1 MKIMKIY
8 TDYAKVYHEM
18 YQSIFDYESEF
29 QLYHNSLLKLKCKK
43 ILEIGCG
50 SGNLAN
56 LFIKKGYDYTGL
68 DVSKEMI
75 ELAQELVPNGKFIK
89 ADMRHLN
96 LEETF
101 EAVIVTGRTFTHL
114 TTNHD
119 IMFALSSI
127 HKTLEKDGWLL
138 FDNFDAHEIFTG
150 FHEQMTHKS
159 KFNNR
164 NYTRE
169 SKTSFDF
176 EHGWTWRWQA
186 HYDIE
191 EDGKTESFE
200 DDIMLRAF
208 TDDELK
214 LFLRL
219 NGFEAIKMEKDAAA
233 IFTVAQK
240 TNEEKTNAQTLYFK
254 QKETNFINL

>member
-18 YQSIFDYESEF
+18 YQSIFDYEADFE
-29 QLYHNSLLKLKCKK
+29 LYHNSLSKLKCKK

-56 LFIKKGYDYTGL
+56 FFVKKGYDYTGL
-68 DVSKEMI
+68 DMSKEMI
-75 ELAQELVPNGKFIK
+75 DLAKELVPDGKFIR

-96 LEETF
+96 LEECF

-119 IMFALSSI
+119 VMFALSSI
-127 HKTLEKDGWLL
+127 HKILEKDGWLL
-138 FDNFDAHEIFTG
+138 FDNFDAYEIFTG
-150 FHEQMTHKS
+150 FKEEMTHKS
-159 KFNNR
+159 NYNNKT
-164 NYTRE
+164 YTRK

-176 EHGWTWRWQA
+176 EHGWTWRWKA
-186 HYDIE
+186 LYEIE
-191 EDGKTESFE
+191 EDGKKDTFE

-208 TDDELK
+208 TEDELK

-219 NGFEAIKMEKDAAA
+219 NGFKTCKMEKESNA
-233 IFTVAQK
+233 IFTIAQK
-240 TNEEKTNAQTLYFK
+240 INEERTNAQKLYFK
-254 QKETNFINL
+254 QKENNYIKL